1 MKLFGK
7 KKSTPVVKKSASRE
21 TEVFMEPAKQSDED
35 IYPESESNESFTC
48 SGCNFVTTLSEMK
61 SNLFVCPKCGKHE
74 KISAVRRVRALA
86 DKGTFRKLKI
96 DVPVID
102 PLKYPDYNA
111 KIEKLQKDTGLDE
124 GVLSGVCEIE
134 GMRCV
139 VAVMASE
146 FLMGSMGIAVGEK
159 ITRSFEIA
167 EKMKLPIIIFTA
179 SGGARMQEGILSLM
193 QMAKTS
199 AAVKRCSEN
208 GGLYVSVLTHPTT
221 GGVSASFATLADIT
235 LAEPGALIGFA
246 GPRVIEQT
254 IGQKLPKGFQ
264 RSEFQLEHGFVDQI
278 VARSEMRDV
287 LAKILRLH
295 SA

>member
-7 KKSTPVVKKSASRE
+7 KKSTVVKSSASKE
-21 TEVFMEPAKQSDED
+21 SVEFMEPAKYSDED
-35 IYPESESNESFTC
+35 TNPEPESDESFTC

-61 SNLFVCPKCGKHE
+61 KNLYVCPKCGQHSR
-74 KISAVRRVRALA
+74 ISALRRVRALA
-86 DKGTFRKLKI
+86 DKGTFRRLKI
-96 DVPVID
+96 DIPVLD
-102 PLKYPDYNA
+102 PLGYPDYDS
-111 KIEKLQKDTGLDE
+111 KIKKLQNDTGLDE

-134 GMRCV
+134 GNKCV
-139 VAVMASE
+139 VAVMAGE

-159 ITRSFEIA
+159 ITRSFEAA
-167 EKMKLPIIIFTA
+167 ERLGVPIIIFTA

-199 AAVKRCSEN
+199 AAVKKYSEN
-208 GGLYVSVLTHPTT
+208 GGLYISVLTHPTT

-264 RSEFQLEHGFVDQI
+264 RAEFQLDHGFVDQI
-278 VARSEMRDV
+278 VDRGDMRTV
-287 LAKILRLH
+287 LAQILRLH
-295 SA
+295 K